1 MKNIIDL
8 IMAGDKNNFLEAL
21 RRFFSTSMEQ
31 IEISYLF
38 KKRLFYRNTLLT
50 SARILS

>member
-8 IMAGDKNNFLEAL
+8 IMAGDKNNF
-21 RRFFSTSMEQ
+21 FSPSMEQ

-38 KKRLFYRNTLLT
+38 KKRLF
-50 SARILS
+50 